1 MKINDSTYSSQS
13 LQAIKSKAL
22 QPQVPYEP
30 ATNRVE
36 KKVESN
42 TPNQEQS
49 RFDVNDNAIA
59 LVKEQYSAQ
68 ASTGNSAQNNSNKSN
83 FSQYDQPSKQ
93 HQTAVAAYS
102 TVDNLAQR
110 ENIKD
115 VFGVNLFA

>member
-13 LQAIKSKAL
+13 LQATKSKAL
-22 QPQVPYEP
+22 QPQAPYEP
-30 ATNRVE
+30 ATSRVE

-42 TPNQEQS
+42 TSNQEQS
-49 RFDVNDNAIA
+49 RLDVNDNAIA

-68 ASTGNSAQNNSNKSN
+68 ASTGNSTQNNSNQSR

-93 HQTAVAAYS
+93 NQTAVAAYS

>member
-1 MKINDSTYSSQS
+1 MKINDSIHSSQS
-13 LQAIKSKAL
+13 LQATKSKAL
-22 QPQVPYEP
+22 QSKTPYE
-30 ATNRVE
+30 AVSSRVE

-42 TPNQEQS
+42 TSNHEQP

-68 ASTGNSAQNNSNKSN
+68 ASTGNSTQDNSNQSR

-93 HQTAVAAYS
+93 NQTAVAAYN